1 MMEEDFFRAFDIA
14 ASGLHA
20 ERVRLHV
27 VANNVANADT
37 TRTPQGGPYRRQQAV
52 FSTVLGRLDGVR
64 VRGVMPSSDPLRR
77 VYEPGHPDAGPDGYV
92 SMPNVKVPLEMIDLM
107 AASRAYE
114 ANLATMRNFK
124 QICQQTLKLLR

>member
-1 MMEEDFFRAFDIA
+1 MMEEGFFRAFDIA

-20 ERVRLHV
+20 ERVRLNV

>member
-1 MMEEDFFRAFDIA
+1 MMEEGFFRAFDIA

-20 ERVRLHV
+20 ERVRLNV

-37 TRTPQGGPYRRQQAV
+37 TRTPEGGPYRRQQAV